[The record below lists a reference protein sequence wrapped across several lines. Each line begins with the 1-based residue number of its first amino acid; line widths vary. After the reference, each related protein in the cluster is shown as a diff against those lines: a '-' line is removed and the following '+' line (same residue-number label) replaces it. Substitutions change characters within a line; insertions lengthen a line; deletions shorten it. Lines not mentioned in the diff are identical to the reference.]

1 MMFYKRLLT
10 PKEYERLLKTARETV
25 ARDYLK
31 QIKKQ
36 KYLWFRNKLST

>member
-25 ARDYLK
+25 ARDYFK
-31 QIKKQ
+31 QLQKQ
-36 KYLWFRNKLST
+36 NYNWFRNKLFT